1 MFFLW
6 LLVYVVILDELPPLA
21 AASMWTRK
29 DIKEFKE
36 SLHKDKDSVIKIG
49 SGETVTVSIHCYGD
63 GDGDIALLYP
73 PQIDQICPSFQ
84 TFFCMSVM
92 NFLMMIKDQ
101 LINT

>member
-6 LLVYVVILDELPPLA
+6 LLVYVVILDELLPLA

-49 SGETVTVSIHCYGD
+49 SGETVTVSIRCYGD
-63 GDGDIALLYP
+63 GDVALLYP

-84 TFFCMSVM
+84 TFFYMSVM
-92 NFLMMIKDQ
+92 EFLNDE
-101 LINT
+101 

>member
-49 SGETVTVSIHCYGD
+49 SGETVTVSIRCYGD
-63 GDGDIALLYP
+63 GDVALLYP
-73 PQIDQICPSFQ
+73 PQMIRYVLHFKLFSICQ
-84 TFFCMSVM
+84 
-92 NFLMMIKDQ
+92 
-101 LINT
+101 

>member
-49 SGETVTVSIHCYGD
+49 SGETVTVSIRCYGD
-63 GDGDIALLYP
+63 GDVALLCP

-84 TFFCMSVM
+84 TFFYMSVM
-92 NFLMMIKDQ
+92 EFLNDE
-101 LINT
+101 